1 MIELTHATQQA
12 LSRIAT
18 APATSEQ
25 AQRSAVAELPEVA
38 ELLALDTR
46 HQDLAD
52 RAEAAVERVRATLA
66 QPEPNHHSDSNWAWV
81 ADAVAVAELRRE
93 VQP

>member
-52 RAEAAVERVRATLA
+52 RAEAAVERVRGEITTTTG
-66 QPEPNHHSDSNWAWV
+66 EH
-81 ADAVAVAELRRE
+81 
-93 VQP
+93 